1 MGESGANLGPR
12 EIFAERF
19 ALLYAEAGDPPLRRV
34 TAAVGRS
41 RQLDESGRRVR
52 VAMQRISDWRR
63 GRSVPARFA
72 TLAAVLKVLIGHAS
86 KARPRPCLE
95 GLYDLG
101 TWHGLWEEALASPVV
116 PAGSQLASHPSTS
129 PEAGSTP
136 DPGETGV
143 CPYKGLAAFGE
154 EDADWFFGRAR
165 STETLLVQLC
175 GALDVGGIVMLVGAS
190 GAGKSSLINAGLVP
204 ALARGA
210 LTMGSGNWPLVIM
223 TPGIDPLDEL
233 VRHVPELTETLDTAQ
248 YTTRVESTETDTD
261 PAETGQDADAADGS
275 GSISVSQF
283 ASRVRAACA
292 AHVER
297 AAADAATSPSAS
309 RLIVVVDQF
318 EETFTLCR
326 SEQRRRLFVEALDA
340 ASTPDKPGGVAPA
353 LVVVGV
359 RADFYRRC
367 LNYPELAAALQDR
380 QMVLGPM
387 MAVELREAVTS
398 PAKAVGLHVET
409 GLVELMLRDLGVNSG
424 RARAGVGR
432 RSYDAG
438 ALPLLSHAV
447 LSTWQRREGDTLTIA
462 GYRAAGGIQGAVAE
476 TAERAWARLDTAG
489 QAAARAVLLQL
500 VRLGDDTKDTRRRVT
515 REDVLRQ
522 VGSGAAVRQA
532 LEVLARARLVILD
545 AGSVEITHEA
555 LLEAWPRL
563 RDWIDED
570 RAGHLAR
577 QRLVEDAAVW
587 DREGCDPSLLYRGSR
602 LDYARHLLRTANS
615 SGPTG
620 LPRDFLIASTRQWRR
635 NIWARRAA
643 VATVVVF
650 ALIAAS
656 AALVAMRQRDE
667 AMFRQVVAEA
677 DRIQATDPSLS
688 AQLNLVAHQKRPGDN
703 DVYTRLVETQSAP
716 LATPLVGHSGAV
728 YLTSFSPDGHTLAT
742 ASYDRTIRL
751 WDTRDKTN
759 PKALGQPL
767 TGHASWVSSAVFS
780 PDGRTLATAGDDKTV
795 RLWNVTDPA
804 NPVPLGPP
812 LSAQSGTIYLV
823 AFSPD
828 GRVLATANEDHTA
841 RLWNLSDPTHPALLG
856 KPLAGHQAPVRS
868 IAYSPDGRTLATT
881 GDDMTVRLWN
891 LADPANPVPLG
902 SPLTGHDDGVHSVA
916 FGPNGRLLAT
926 GSSDNTVRLWDV
938 SDATAPVALGQ
949 PLTVHDAPVWSVAF
963 SPDGRLLATGSTD
976 GMAKLWNVADPS
988 HVEPFS
994 QPLAGGTSTV
1004 FAVAFS
1010 PDGRTLATGSED
1022 ANARL
1027 WSIPS
1032 AVLADRVPR
1041 ASRPAF
1047 SPDGRLLAVGSE
1059 DRTVR
1064 LWDVT
1069 NLANPTSLGQPLAG
1083 HSAGVWAVAFGPQG
1097 YLLASASGD
1106 KTVRLWNVRDPEHP
1120 TPLGQPI
1127 TLDTRY
1133 TAVVAFSPDG
1143 RVLATA
1149 SDDQS
1154 VRLWDVSDPANP
1166 LALGQPLT
1174 GHSGYVNSV
1183 AFGPNGLLLATA
1195 SSDQTIRLW
1204 DVSDSANPAALGQPL
1219 SGHTGD
1225 VRQAVFG
1232 PDGRTLAS
1240 ASNDKTV
1247 RLWDVSNP
1255 SNPAPLGQ
1263 PLTGHNAP
1271 ALSVAFA
1278 PDGHTLA
1285 SGSADQSVR
1294 LWDVTAPV
1302 DATPL
1307 GQPLTRYAS
1316 IGHLVAFSSDGQFLT
1331 SASGDT
1337 VGLWDL
1343 NGAHAIQRIC
1353 AATRGILTPER
1364 WQHHIPQLSYEPP
1377 CR

>member
-12 EIFAERF
+12 EVFAERF
-19 ALLYAEAGDPPLRRV
+19 ALLFAEAGDPPLRRV

-41 RQLDESGRRVR
+41 RQMDESGRRIR
-52 VAMQRISDWRR
+52 VAVQRVSDWRR

-72 TLAAVLKVLIGHAS
+72 TLAAVLKVLIGQAS
-86 KARPRPCLE
+86 KARPCPCLD

-101 TWHGLWEEALASPVV
+101 TWRGLWEEALASPVA
-116 PAGSQLASHPSTS
+116 PAGDQLSSPPSTS
-129 PEAGSTP
+129 PDAGATP
-136 DPGETGV
+136 DPDETGV
-143 CPYKGLAAFGE
+143 CPYKGLSAFDEG
-154 EDADWFFGRAR
+154 DSDWFFGRER

-210 LTMGSGNWPLVIM
+210 LTEGSGNWPVVIM
-223 TPGIDPLDEL
+223 TPGIDPFDEL
-233 VRHVPELTETLDTAQ
+233 ARHVPELTGTLDTAH
-248 YTTRVESTETDTD
+248 YTPRMEITETDTD
-261 PAETGQDADAADGS
+261 PAETEQDADSVDGS
-275 GSISVSQF
+275 GSIPVSQF
-283 ASRVRAACA
+283 ASQVRTACA

-297 AAADAATSPSAS
+297 ATGDAATSPSAG
-309 RLIVVVDQF
+309 RLIIVVDQF
-318 EETFTLCR
+318 EESFTLCG
-326 SEQRRRLFVEALDA
+326 SEQRRRLFVETLDA
-340 ASTPDKPGGVAPA
+340 ASTPDTPGGIAPA

-387 MAVELREAVTS
+387 TAVELRAAVTS

-409 GLVELMLRDLGVNSG
+409 GLVELMLRDLGVSSG

-447 LSTWQRREGDTLTIA
+447 LSTWQRRDGDTLTIT

-476 TAERAWARLDTAG
+476 TAERAWAELDTSG
-489 QAAARAVLLQL
+489 QAAARAVLLRL

-515 REDVLRQ
+515 REDVLEQ
-522 VGSGAAVRQA
+522 VGSGPAAQQA
-532 LEVLARARLVILD
+532 LEVLARARLVMLD

-563 RDWIDED
+563 RGWIAQD

-587 DREGCDPSLLYRGSR
+587 DREGRDPSLLYRGSR
-602 LDYARHLLRTANS
+602 LDYARHLSRTANS
-615 SGPTG
+615 SGPSG

-635 NIWARRAA
+635 SIWARRAA

-656 AALVAMRQRDE
+656 AALVSIRQRDE
-667 AMFRQVVAEA
+667 AVFRQVVAEA
-677 DRIQATDPSLS
+677 DRMQATDPSLS
-688 AQLNLVAHQKRPGDN
+688 AQLNLVAHQIRPGDK
-703 DVYTRLVETQSAP
+703 DVYTRLVATQHSP
-716 LATPLVGHSGAV
+716 LATPLVGHNGAV
-728 YLTSFSPDGHTLAT
+728 YLTSFSPDGRTLAT
-742 ASYDRTIRL
+742 ASYDRTVRL
-751 WDTRDKTN
+751 WDTRDKAN

-767 TGHASWVSSAVFS
+767 TGHTSWVTSAVFS
-780 PDGRTLATAGDDKTV
+780 SDGRTLATAGDDKTV

-804 NPVPLGPP
+804 NPVPLGEP
-812 LSAQSGTIYLV
+812 LTPQSGTIYLV

-841 RLWNLSDPTHPALLG
+841 RLWDLSDPTHPVPLG
-856 KPLAGHQAPVRS
+856 QPLAGHQAPVRS

-881 GDDMTVRLWN
+881 GDDKTVRLWN
-891 LADPANPVPLG
+891 VTDPANPVPLG
-902 SPLTGHDDGVHSVA
+902 PPLTGHDDGVHSVA
-916 FGPNGRLLAT
+916 FAPNGRLLAT

-938 SDATAPVALGQ
+938 GDTAAPVALGQ
-949 PLTVHDAPVWSVAF
+949 PLPAHDAPVWSVAF
-963 SPDGRLLATGSTD
+963 SPDGRLLATGSAD
-976 GMAKLWNVADPS
+976 GTAKLWNVADPS

-994 QPLAGGTSTV
+994 QPLSGGSSTV
-1004 FAVAFS
+1004 FAVGFS

-1022 ANARL
+1022 GNARL
-1027 WSIPS
+1027 WSIPT
-1032 AVLADRVPR
+1032 AVLVDQNSDV
-1041 ASRPAF
+1041 SLPAWR
-1047 SPDGRLLAVGSE
+1047 PDGRLLAVGS
-1059 DRTVR
+1059 DDQTIR

-1069 NLANPTSLGQPLAG
+1069 NSASPTPLGQPLTG
-1083 HSAGVWAVAFGPQG
+1083 HSAGVWAVAFGPG
-1097 YLLASASGD
+1097 GNLLASAGGD
-1106 KTVRLWNVRDPEHP
+1106 KTVRLWDVRDPKNP

-1149 SDDQS
+1149 YDDQS

-1183 AFGPNGLLLATA
+1183 AFSPNGRLLATA

-1204 DVSDSANPAALGQPL
+1204 DVSDPANPAELGQPL
-1219 SGHTGD
+1219 IGHTGD

-1247 RLWDVSNP
+1247 RLWNVSNP
-1255 SNPAPLGQ
+1255 SNPSPLGP
-1263 PLTGHNAP
+1263 PLSGHNSP
-1271 ALSVAFA
+1271 VLSVAFA
-1278 PDGHTLA
+1278 PDGRTLA
-1285 SGSADQSVR
+1285 SGSADQTVR
-1294 LWDVTAPV
+1294 LWDVAAPAE
-1302 DATPL
+1302 ATPL
-1307 GQPLTRYAS
+1307 GEPLTRYAS
-1316 IGHLVAFSSDGQFLT
+1316 IGHLVAFSPDGQFLT
-1331 SASGDT
+1331 SASGNT

-1343 NGAHAIQRIC
+1343 NGDHAIQRIC
-1353 AATRGILTPER
+1353 AATRGVLTPER
-1364 WQHHIPQLSYEPP
+1364 WQQHIPQLSYEPP